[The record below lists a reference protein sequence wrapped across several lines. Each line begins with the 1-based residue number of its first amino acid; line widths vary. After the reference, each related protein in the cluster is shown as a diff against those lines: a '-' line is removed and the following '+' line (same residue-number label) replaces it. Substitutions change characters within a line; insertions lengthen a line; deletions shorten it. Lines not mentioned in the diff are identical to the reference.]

1 MQIQLFMVNNEKI
14 DKYLSISWLKI
25 VLEVTLKSKQDI
37 ESKKDSIN
45 SKLWALSLLIIK
57 INKVNQETNPSLK

>member
-25 VLEVTLKSKQDI
+25 VLEVTLKSKQNI